1 LRRRPASATAM
12 TRRATA
18 GGAKNPGSV
27 RIGEEK
33 VPVTVPRMIDTETGE
48 TCSPER
54 YHEMKELPEMTRKV
68 QEAIL
73 LGLSQNDYER
83 VASRALSEARK

>member
-1 LRRRPASATAM
+1 
-12 TRRATA
+12 
-18 GGAKNPGSV
+18 
-27 RIGEEK
+27 
-33 VPVTVPRMIDTETGE
+33 MIDTETGE

-73 LGLSQNDYER
+73 LGLPQNDYER

>member
-1 LRRRPASATAM
+1 
-12 TRRATA
+12 
-18 GGAKNPGSV
+18 
-27 RIGEEK
+27 
-33 VPVTVPRMIDTETGE
+33 MIDTKTGE

-54 YHEMKELPEMTRKV
+54 YHEMKEIPEMTRTEMTRKM

-83 VASRALSEARK
+83 VASSALSEARK